1 MIITIKKK
9 LQLIFKEISSG
20 IFKILYGKI
29 DKIEFNSEKLKTIN
43 SKFDL
48 NSDYKIYLVNNSR
61 IYTDTINNTAII
73 RDNKLIEGPSF
84 QIKDAKFLDITN
96 NVVLQKGT
104 PRLKKNLK
112 GTVFSLL
119 TGGAGNFNY
128 WHWIFD
134 VLPRLNILKN
144 SYDLDKVNYFLLP
157 NLNKHFQ
164 NETLNLLKI
173 PPERRLSSIKYRHI
187 NADQIITTD
196 HPYVFK
202 NDASNEIQNLP
213 NWIIHWLRNSFLNEK
228 ESENKSFPKKIYI
241 DRSDAKSN
249 HREDRKIINEK
260 EIIEKLKLND
270 YKIIRLADLKFIDQV
285 KTFFNADKIIGL
297 HGAGFANLI
306 FCKPNANIL
315 EIKPS
320 GDGNVIRNL
329 ANNLNLNFKS
339 LSLKPVNN
347 NYYGNNGHLKVEF
360 QDIQKIFNV

>member
-1 MIITIKKK
+1 M
-9 LQLIFKEISSG
+9 
-20 IFKILYGKI
+20 
-29 DKIEFNSEKLKTIN
+29 
-43 SKFDL
+43 
-48 NSDYKIYLVNNSR
+48 
-61 IYTDTINNTAII
+61 
-73 RDNKLIEGPSF
+73 
-84 QIKDAKFLDITN
+84 
-96 NVVLQKGT
+96 
-104 PRLKKNLK
+104 
-112 GTVFSLL
+112 
-119 TGGAGNFNY
+119 
-128 WHWIFD
+128 
-134 VLPRLNILKN
+134 LPRLNILKN

-285 KTFFNADKIIGL
+285 KT
-297 HGAGFANLI
+297 NLI

-360 QDIQKIFNV
+360 QDNQKIFNV